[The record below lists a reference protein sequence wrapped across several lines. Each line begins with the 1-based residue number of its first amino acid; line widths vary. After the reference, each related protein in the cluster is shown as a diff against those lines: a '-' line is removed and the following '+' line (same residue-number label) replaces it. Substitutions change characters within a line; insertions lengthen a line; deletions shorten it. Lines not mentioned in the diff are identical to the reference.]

1 MSSVSEKPNTVP
13 QAMECSYC
21 HVSRKALNRRLP
33 KGWKR
38 QDETVW
44 CARCWSEQYV
54 LRAVTVPVV
63 SPINLTWTELN
74 TALHQMWAATTQA
87 SNWMLTELFT
97 RDVRRTTEEKMPP
110 MGPVYLYPE
119 ARVRFPVLPSRSIA
133 ALEQAVK
140 KKYRARRYD
149 VIWRCDASLST
160 YRYPTPFPVPNQAWS
175 LTFVNEQPV
184 VSLRVADLRVQMRL
198 KGGPR
203 YHRQLSALRHLDE
216 GQAVPGQLDL
226 YQKGSDL
233 LCKMVAWLPRR
244 RHQSEHGR
252 RGTLLVRTDAHA
264 LLTALNTKD
273 EKLWTYHGD
282 HIRRWSAEYSAQLER
297 WSADS
302 KAEFRPHVPFAE
314 RRASATR
321 KYHHRMESTCHEA
334 AALIV
339 KYVLRRRFAEVDYQ
353 DREQRFC
360 AQFPW
365 ARLRELLAEKCDAS
379 DIPFTSAS
387 SKVAPE

>member
-1 MSSVSEKPNTVP
+1 MSSFLEKPNTVP

-21 HVSRKALNRRLP
+21 HVSRKVLNRRLP

-38 QDETVW
+38 QDDTVW

-63 SPINLTWTELN
+63 VNLTWTELN

-97 RDVRRTTEEKMPP
+97 RDVRRTIEEKMPP

-119 ARVRFPVLPSRSIA
+119 ARVRFPILPSRSIA

-140 KKYRARRYD
+140 AKYRARRYD
-149 VIWRCDASLST
+149 VIWRCAASLST

-175 LTFVNEQPV
+175 LAFVNEQPV

-203 YHRQLSALRHLDE
+203 YHRQLSALRDLDE

-244 RHQSEHGR
+244 RQTSE
-252 RGTLLVRTDAHA
+252 
-264 LLTALNTKD
+264 
-273 EKLWTYHGD
+273 
-282 HIRRWSAEYSAQLER
+282 
-297 WSADS
+297 
-302 KAEFRPHVPFAE
+302 
-314 RRASATR
+314 
-321 KYHHRMESTCHEA
+321 
-334 AALIV
+334 
-339 KYVLRRRFAEVDYQ
+339 
-353 DREQRFC
+353 
-360 AQFPW
+360 
-365 ARLRELLAEKCDAS
+365 
-379 DIPFTSAS
+379 
-387 SKVAPE
+387 